1 MKLFGKKEKKK
12 PNCEKKPIIVF
23 DPSCPLTKSQK
34 RIINQEG
41 LKQNFKMVTLGTKG
55 AEKIIKKMKLKDEK
69 IKGNPTFIYPNYTKT
84 ETGLKGHNALNNF
97 IKDSEKAT
105 KKDK

>member
-1 MKLFGKKEKKK
+1 MKLFGKKEKKNK
-12 PNCEKKPIIVF
+12 SEKKPIIVF
-23 DPSCPLTKSQK
+23 DPECPLTKSQK
-34 RIINQEG
+34 RIITQEG
-41 LKQNFKMVTLGTKG
+41 LKDNFKMVTLGTKK
-55 AEKIIKKMKLKDEK
+55 ADVIIKKMKLKDEK

-105 KKDK
+105 KKNK